1 MSGRF
6 AFATIMRLVLS
17 VPLRAKLLL
26 KRLPALPPRNVVGDD
41 DAPEGDVR
49 SAIGLSIVPAPAR
62 PASERLCPFRLTV
75 TPSAMVTMPFARQSA
90 SALNVTSAEIVSS
103 AMTAAAIRHAATA
116 ANFTTIELAPTSF
129 MTCSF
134 LNFTYNIP
142 SPRPEIKRFS
152 FADGKHF
159 RQQ

>member
-6 AFATIMRLVLS
+6 FFSTIMRLVLS

-49 SAIGLSIVPAPAR
+49 SVNGLSLVIVPPPVR
-62 PASERLCPFRLTV
+62 PASVRLCPFRLTV

-116 ANFTTIELAPTSF
+116 ANFTTTELAPTIF
-129 MTCSF
+129 MTYSF
-134 LNFTYNIP
+134 LNFT
-142 SPRPEIKRFS
+142 
-152 FADGKHF
+152 
-159 RQQ
+159 